1 MNSET
6 NGKAQIT
13 KVNKENFSWLDL
25 PHITHIMSSWTHYFF
40 TSDQCLYCCSEKKIL
55 MNRFSPKI
63 QQKLQTSEAV
73 RSCMAAKNSHRE
85 WHHLFFYF
93 CDCNTQRVVVS
104 CCDYMIFMVP
114 GFPYTLRLSLVVT
127 WEQKNISGIWLTLV
141 PWTTDILDFCKP
153 AKLCALTIQGWG
165 N

>member
-1 MNSET
+1 MEKCRSQSDLED
-6 NGKAQIT
+6 
-13 KVNKENFSWLDL
+13 FSWLDYL
-25 PHITHIMSSWTHYFF
+25 PRITHIMSSWTHYFF
-40 TSDQCLYCCSEKKIL
+40 TSDQIPLLLLWKKKSSWTDFL
-55 MNRFSPKI
+55 PKYNKNYKLLRLFAAAW
-63 QQKLQTSEAV
+63 QQKI
-73 RSCMAAKNSHRE
+73 HRE